1 MKKIIY
7 ISVFITMMIPQVY
20 AQVAIIANKG
30 VSANSLTIGQLK
42 NLYTLQSNELNS
54 QKVKIFFLTSEG
66 TALSTFLKGI
76 GENSG
81 DLKKQW
87 LKAKLTG
94 GSAPPEAVASEDDV
108 LSKVSS
114 TSGAIGFV
122 SVDKISPNV
131 KVLLEIK

>member
-1 MKKIIY
+1 MKKIYFLAILL
-7 ISVFITMMIPQVY
+7 SLTIPNIY

-30 VSANSLTIGQLK
+30 VSANSVSIAQLK
-42 NLYTLQSNELNS
+42 NLYTLQSSELNS
-54 QKVKIFFLTSEG
+54 QKVRLYFLTNEG
-66 TALSTFLKGI
+66 STLSTFLKGI
-76 GENSG
+76 GENNG

-94 GSAPPEAVASEDDV
+94 GSTPPEPVSSEDDV

-114 TSGAIGFV
+114 TAGAIGFI
-122 SVDKISPNV
+122 SADKVNSNV